1 MRISRT
7 ALANS
12 FLITA
17 LVLST
22 NAFLPLLL
30 PNADI
35 SGAFE
40 GSPLTRVAWSV
51 IYLITVLRL
60 IPRRIEFR
68 GLVSANKSLVFL
80 TLFAVASV
88 GWSLEPIFALHQ
100 SLSLVGT
107 ALLGCDLALHC
118 SVRRQLWLIGS
129 ALAIVLG
136 CSILADACFPTLIP
150 FNDPDSTVHAW
161 HGVFDA
167 KNSLAR
173 LVVLAVVVFLCIR
186 RPRRY
191 VLVTSLIIVIGGVAL
206 VMQAHSAA
214 ALVILTVLLIT
225 FYLTSTLQWRPM
237 PMRVAILLVAVG
249 AGIACSEVLLHVE
262 FATALLDRDSTLT
275 GRSELWRLSV
285 SAIEAKPVYGYG
297 YDEFWIPASQQATR
311 IREEVNWEA
320 PHAHNGYIDLALYL
334 GFIGLGAYLVSYVIA
349 LVRALQ
355 YIQRFRTAE
364 AKWPLC
370 FLVLIGL
377 YQLPETT
384 IVQGHLI
391 LWLVYVAISCSLALP
406 SVRRSDPG
414 VDSEPQ
420 ANIEMR
426 TAAVA
431 GYR

>member
-1 MRISRT
+1 
-7 ALANS
+7 
-12 FLITA
+12 
-17 LVLST
+17 
-22 NAFLPLLL
+22 
-30 PNADI
+30 
-35 SGAFE
+35 
-40 GSPLTRVAWSV
+40 
-51 IYLITVLRL
+51 
-60 IPRRIEFR
+60 
-68 GLVSANKSLVFL
+68 
-80 TLFAVASV
+80 
-88 GWSLEPIFALHQ
+88 
-100 SLSLVGT
+100 
-107 ALLGCDLALHC
+107 
-118 SVRRQLWLIGS
+118 
-129 ALAIVLG
+129 
-136 CSILADACFPTLIP
+136 
-150 FNDPDSTVHAW
+150 
-161 HGVFDA
+161 
-167 KNSLAR
+167 
-173 LVVLAVVVFLCIR
+173 
-186 RPRRY
+186 
-191 VLVTSLIIVIGGVAL
+191 
-206 VMQAHSAA
+206 
-214 ALVILTVLLIT
+214 
-225 FYLTSTLQWRPM
+225 
-237 PMRVAILLVAVG
+237 MRVAILLVAVG